1 MTPPLSTAPHLP
13 TVSLPPRV
21 RLMGMPV
28 DCVTQQ
34 EAIAYVLD
42 RLEEGRGGWVI
53 TPNLDQLRQY
63 HCWPELRPMYERA
76 QLVLADGMPLLWA
89 ARLQRMRLPERV
101 AGSELI
107 YTLTAAAAKAGRSIF
122 LLGGNLGAAEGAAV
136 KLQELNPELGAAG
149 THFPPLGFEKDP
161 DQIARMI
168 EALQAAKPDIVF
180 VGLGF
185 PKQEKLIDLL
195 RDRFPQTWFLGVGI
209 SFSFV
214 AGQIKR
220 APKWVQAICCEW
232 LHRMLQ
238 EPRRLF
244 VRYIV
249 NDLPFAV
256 RLFATSI
263 WQRLKMR

>member
-1 MTPPLSTAPHLP
+1 MTPPLSTAPPLP
-13 TVSLPPRV
+13 ILSLPPRV

-28 DCVTQQ
+28 DPVTQR
-34 EAIAYVLD
+34 EAIDHILNM
-42 RLEEGRGGWVI
+42 LELGRGGWVI

-63 HCWPELRPMYERA
+63 YRWPELRPMYQRA
-76 QLVLADGMPLLWA
+76 QLVLADGMPLLLA
-89 ARLQRMRLPERV
+89 GRLQGTPLPERV

-107 YTLTAAAAKAGRSIF
+107 YTLTAAAAKAGRSVF
-122 LLGGNLGAAEGAAV
+122 LLGGNLGTAEGAAAR
-136 KLQELNPELGAAG
+136 LNELNPGLGKVG
-149 THFPPLGFEKDP
+149 THFPPLGFEKDSA
-161 DQIARMI
+161 QMAQMI
-168 EALQAAKPDIVF
+168 EALQAARPDIVF

-185 PKQEKLIDLL
+185 PKQEKLIDQL
-195 RDRFPQTWFLGVGI
+195 REKFPQTWFLGVGI

-263 WQRLKMR
+263 WRRLKMP